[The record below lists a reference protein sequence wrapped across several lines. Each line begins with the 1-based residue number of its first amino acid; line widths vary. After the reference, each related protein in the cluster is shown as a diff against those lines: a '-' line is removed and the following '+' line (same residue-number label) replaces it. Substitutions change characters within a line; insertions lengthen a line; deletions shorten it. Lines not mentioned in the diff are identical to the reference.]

1 MSINRGKFKQ
11 AIHSENYDKSKGGKI
26 QSKLLILTIIV
37 ILILSPLVYI
47 VFKNSNIVAVRKEGI
62 AMSSSE
68 EKPSRPTTDDNVFVH
83 VDSTES
89 AGNDREAPS
98 EIRSESFTGTW
109 LGEIKEDGDSFEMEL
124 HLLYQEGRFV
134 GDMRILSETGTILD
148 KGIFYFP
155 LLQIKQT
162 GALLTFVVPF
172 GGPIIEE
179 SCKEDAFK
187 FTLRL
192 AGSRLSGS
200 AYEFREISKN
210 YPVVFTR
217 QRNEQLNVPLIIEW
231 QVGSLAALFLGMKF
245 QEVPPS
251 LEGDWRKHTSM
262 PFDNFED
269 VNDRSNFYQ
278 FFIDKDHSFVLVSL
292 KYEFDFYDIP
302 ITSPVLMF
310 TVKNKLHV
318 LDALANITRSERN
331 IDNID
336 WGSERVQSVM
346 RDFVR
351 KQEAAALNSTLNSIF
366 LIPSNSNGTNKYDI
380 LRKKLGEPLKIQR
393 SQDVPFP
400 LIDQGKRFSF
410 VYLSYKSYEWQ
421 TDKVRLVLFESME
434 NFRVINSY
442 LILSKD
448 KAIIPNKVPEQ
459 FKKKKGVLSPEIL
472 LKTVDLMERKN
483 WQVGSGWL
491 RDQLGPPMS
500 DMTPEN
506 LPYWWPDAWNPSI
519 NNFVYLIDF
528 GITFR
533 IINFRFDS
541 RGFLLKTLIYPVT
554 EEGRLF

>member
-1 MSINRGKFKQ
+1 MSINRGKSKQ

-47 VFKNSNIVAVRKEGI
+47 AFKNSNIVAVRKGGI

-68 EKPSRPTTDDNVFVH
+68 EKSSRPTTDDNVFVH
-83 VDSTES
+83 VDSTER
-89 AGNDREAPS
+89 AGNDREAPL

-109 LGEIKEDGDSFEMEL
+109 LGEIKDDDGLLKIEL
-124 HLLYQEGRFV
+124 HLQNQGGKISGNL
-134 GDMRILSETGTILD
+134 RIPDQLMS
-148 KGIFYFP
+148 FP

-162 GALLTFVVPF
+162 GGLLTFVVLAH
-172 GGPIIEE
+172 EE
-179 SCKEDAFK
+179 NNDDGVELK
-187 FTLRL
+187 FELQVE
-192 AGSRLSGS
+192 GSRLSGS
-200 AYEFREISKN
+200 V
-210 YPVVFTR
+210 YPLVEESTKLPVILTR
-217 QRNEQLNVPLIIEW
+217 QSNEPLNGPLNFEW
-231 QVGSLAALFLGMKF
+231 QVGPLAALFLGMKF
-245 QEVPPS
+245 QEVPYS
-251 LEGDWRKHTSM
+251 LREDWRKHTSM

-269 VNDRSNFYQ
+269 VEDRSNFYQ

-292 KYEFDFYDIP
+292 KYKFSFYDIP

-310 TVKNKLHV
+310 TAKTKLHV
-318 LDALANITRSERN
+318 LDAVANMIRSEGNLHN
-331 IDNID
+331 IDVE
-336 WGSERVQSVM
+336 SERVQSVM

-351 KQEAAALNSTLNSIF
+351 KQEEAALNSTLNSIF
-366 LIPSNSNGTNKYDI
+366 LIPNNSNGTNKYDI

-400 LIDQGKRFSF
+400 IIGQGKQVSF
-410 VYLSYKSYEWQ
+410 LHLSYKSYEWQ
-421 TDKVRLVLFESME
+421 TDKLRLVLFESME

-442 LILSKD
+442 LILSKN

-506 LPYWWPDAWNPSI
+506 LPYWWPDAWKPSI
-519 NNFVYLIDF
+519 YNFVYLIDF

-533 IINFRFDS
+533 VINFRFDDK
-541 RGFLLKTLIYPVT
+541 GFLLKTLIYPGT
-554 EEGRLF
+554 EKGRLF